1 MLRRTHS
8 RRRAGTPSSTST
20 RSHRRDG
27 LSLVVVWRG
36 LACVDAR
43 GLNWALAPGS
53 GIEGNYKTPRCATVW
68 VMSSPLSIRFDEH
81 VLERLAA
88 YASTRP
94 GVSTSGAAA
103 RLVDEGLRMDAHK
116 GVIFRD
122 GPSGRRAVLI
132 GGPDVWEVIR
142 VVRLTRQAE
151 PGYSEAELL
160 NLVSTNSGV
169 SPAIIQ
175 AALAYYAEWPDEVRA
190 IIAQADAMEQELEAS
205 QERVRELLSS

>member
-1 MLRRTHS
+1 MIQAGVVAND
-8 RRRAGTPSSTST
+8 RAQECA
-20 RSHRRDG
+20 DG
-27 LSLVVVWRG
+27 HCAEVRG
-36 LACVDAR
+36 LDCANAH
-43 GLNWALAPGS
+43 WAS
-53 GIEGNYKTPRCATVW
+53 FDSHYKALHCATVW
-68 VMSSPLSIRFDEH
+68 VMSSPLSIRFDDH
-81 VLERLAA
+81 VLEKLAD
-88 YASTRP
+88 YASNRS
-94 GVSTSGAAA
+94 GMSTSGAAA

-169 SPAIIQ
+169 SPAMIQ
-175 AALAYYAEWPDEVRA
+175 AALAYYAQWPDEVRA
-190 IIAQADAMEQELEAS
+190 MIVQADAMEQELEAS
-205 QERVRELLSS
+205 QERVRELLS

>member
-1 MLRRTHS
+1 
-8 RRRAGTPSSTST
+8 
-20 RSHRRDG
+20 
-27 LSLVVVWRG
+27 
-36 LACVDAR
+36 
-43 GLNWALAPGS
+43 
-53 GIEGNYKTPRCATVW
+53 
-68 VMSSPLSIRFDEH
+68 
-81 VLERLAA
+81 
-88 YASTRP
+88 
-94 GVSTSGAAA
+94 
-103 RLVDEGLRMDAHK
+103 MDAHK

-169 SPAIIQ
+169 SPAMIQ
-175 AALAYYAEWPDEVRA
+175 AALAYYAQWPDEVRA
-190 IIAQADAMEQELEAS
+190 MIVQADAMEQELEAS